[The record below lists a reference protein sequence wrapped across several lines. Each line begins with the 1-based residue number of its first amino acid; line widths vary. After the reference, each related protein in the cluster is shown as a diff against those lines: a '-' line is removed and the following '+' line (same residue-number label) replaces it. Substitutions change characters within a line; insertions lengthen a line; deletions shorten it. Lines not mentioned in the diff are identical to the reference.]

1 MELFRKWMKSRSAED
16 RRSCGIARSKAQRVK
31 RGAKVESWRTI
42 GEDLKSDFRG
52 TRKLLY
58 SLANGYRRKRQFVS
72 YAIKDKNEVLLTNSE
87 EISERWKEYFCDL
100 LNVPNS
106 QENSEEE
113 NDFRIGE
120 EDEENPI
127 TMEEFEKAIS
137 RMKNG
142 KSPGDDGLPV
152 DVL

>member
-1 MELFRKWMKSRSAED
+1 MKSDS
-16 RRSCGIARSKAQRVK
+16 
-31 RGAKVESWRTI
+31 
-42 GEDLKSDFRG
+42 RG
-52 TRKLLY
+52 TKKLLY

-72 YAIKDKNEVLLTNSE
+72 HVIKDRNEVLLTDLE
-87 EISERWKEYFCDL
+87 EISERWKEYFWDM

-106 QENSEEE
+106 QNNSDEE

-120 EDEENPI
+120 EEEENPV

-142 KSPGDDGLPV
+142 K
-152 DVL
+152 